1 MMNMKT
7 HANVNHKQHIG
18 LGLQTSVRAGAC
30 FMFSPNPDLAQAI
43 QNGNECS
50 IHSDGS
56 IGCCSTKPVCTT
68 HPDGSMSCV
77 LG

>member
-1 MMNMKT
+1 MKT
-7 HANVNHKQHIG
+7 HTNVNHKPYIG
-18 LGLQTSVRAGAC
+18 FGLQTSVRAGAC
-30 FMFSPNPDLAQAI
+30 SIFPPVQGLAQAI

-50 IHSDGS
+50 INPDGS